1 VGEVLSIASGDGD
14 GQKSGLGSLGAKQV
28 HDGGADAGVIHGE
41 VDGAGEGGRMG
52 DFHYAAHNIRIWRPD
67 GDALEVAELEL
78 DLLSEGP
85 DSVVELALEDG
96 ALENGDGREVVRLA

>member
-1 VGEVLSIASGDGD
+1 
-14 GQKSGLGSLGAKQV
+14 
-28 HDGGADAGVIHGE
+28 
-41 VDGAGEGGRMG
+41 
-52 DFHYAAHNIRIWRPD
+52 
-67 GDALEVAELEL
+67 LEL

>member
-1 VGEVLSIASGDGD
+1 
-14 GQKSGLGSLGAKQV
+14 
-28 HDGGADAGVIHGE
+28 
-41 VDGAGEGGRMG
+41 MG
-52 DFHYAAHNIRIWRPD
+52 DFHYAAHHVGVRGSD

-85 DSVVELALEDG
+85 DSVVELPLEDG